1 MSNSKK
7 KYPLLTDQFILHLVP
22 HPSKWTP
29 ELIKLHDLARTTAG
43 HLCLV
48 IPGFTHRWDEIRATM
63 KREVSNGHEYI
74 SMIPVVIE
82 LSKKDGN
89 GTFFN
94 VILLTNKIRW
104 YVLDYYL
111 RTGKLYSTRR
121 FLSLARRLIKKELAS
136 NQS

>member
-1 MSNSKK
+1 MNSSKE
-7 KYPLLTDQFILHLVP
+7 KYPLMTAQFILLLVP

-29 ELIKLHDLARTTAG
+29 ELIKLHNLALMPAG

-48 IPGFTHRWDEIRATM
+48 IPGFAPRWDEIRATM
-63 KREVSNGHEYI
+63 KKEVSNMHEYM
-74 SMIPVVIE
+74 SMSMVVRE

-89 GTFFN
+89 ETFFN
-94 VILLTNKIRW
+94 VTLLANKIRW

-136 NQS
+136 NQN